1 VADWIAT
8 ANKWL
13 FDMAIARAFAKWYF
27 DLIKNALVFSALV
40 YTWKKTDD
48 AIVGAVATL
57 TFAVFLSYIVS
68 YPLTVMDMTRPYI
81 RSLSPLRSLSLRI
94 LSSIVLGVVVV
105 ATFMATMEVMSAIFR
120 AQGAIK

>member
-1 VADWIAT
+1 MADWRT
-8 ANKWL
+8 TVNKWL
-13 FDMAIARAFAKWYF
+13 FDMAITRAFAKWYL
-27 DLIKNALVFSALV
+27 DLIKNALVVSALV

-68 YPLTVMDMTRPYI
+68 YPLTVFDMTRPYI
-81 RSLSPLRSLSLRI
+81 RSLSPLRSLLLQI
-94 LSSIVLGVVVV
+94 LSAIVFGVVVF